1 MPELPEVETVRQGLV
16 QLTQNQTIQGGEVL
30 LKRTLAHP
38 VSVAE
43 FWAALSGRSFQGW
56 QRRGKYLLAQLSG
69 GGQLGVHLRMTG
81 QLFWLARSHPLPIHT
96 RIRLFCSADQ
106 ELRFVDTRTFG
117 RMWFVPPGV
126 PTEQVITGLQNLG
139 PEPFA
144 PEFTEDYL
152 ARRLRRT
159 RRAIKTALLNQALV
173 AGLGNIYADEVLFVS
188 GIRPEHLAADLKP
201 RQVKRLHQAIP
212 AVLQAA
218 IARGGT
224 TFSDFLSLLG
234 VPGNYG
240 DAAKVYGRRGE
251 PCRVCGSA
259 IERIKLGGRST
270 HFCPRCQ
277 R

>member
-16 QLTQNQTIQGGEVL
+16 QLTRNQTIQGGQVL
-30 LKRTLAHP
+30 LTRTLAHP
-38 VSVAE
+38 VSMVE
-43 FWAALSGRSFQGW
+43 FLHALRGQTFQDW

-69 GGQLGVHLRMTG
+69 GGRLGVHLRMTG
-81 QLFWLARSHPLPIHT
+81 QLFWLAQSEPIAPHT
-96 RIRLFCSADQ
+96 RIRLFCEENQ

-117 RMWFVPPGV
+117 RMWFVPSGV
-126 PTEQVITGLQNLG
+126 PPQTIMTGLQKLG
-139 PEPFA
+139 PEPFD
-144 PEFTEDYL
+144 PEFTLTYL
-152 ARRLRRT
+152 TQRLRRT
-159 RRAIKTALLNQALV
+159 RRTIKTTLLDQAVV

-188 GIRPEHLAADLKP
+188 GIRPDRIAADLKP
-201 RQVKRLHQAIP
+201 QQIQQVHQAIP
-212 AVLQAA
+212 DVLQAA

-240 DAAKVYGRRGE
+240 DAARVYGRTGA
-251 PCRVCGSA
+251 PCRVCGSP

-270 HFCPRCQ
+270 HFCPCCQ